1 MHRPVRHCVN
11 LVIAAGFNSK
21 RAREDARSHQHSCLE
36 TQFGS
41 ELRSF
46 WILISIL
53 TSYPSLLI
61 LEAL

>member
-1 MHRPVRHCVN
+1 MHKPERHYVN
-11 LVIAAGFNSK
+11 LVIAADFNRK
-21 RAREDARSHQHSCLE
+21 RAREDARSHQHSYLE
-36 TQFGS
+36 THFGS

-53 TSYPSLLI
+53 TSYPSLFI